1 MQSWLKQEKY
11 VIVKNSYPYQ
21 VIKVNARN
29 NLQASERVYI
39 QWRKKL
45 WKKFIILQELS
56 NNTDNVIIRHSST
69 SNSNILYF
77 THKFR
82 YVYFVIY

>member
-1 MQSWLKQEKY
+1 MFYSFYSTYFMQGWLKQEKY

-29 NLQASERVYI
+29 NLQACERVYI

-45 WKKFIILQELS
+45 
-56 NNTDNVIIRHSST
+56 
-69 SNSNILYF
+69 
-77 THKFR
+77 
-82 YVYFVIY
+82 